1 MHKVEVL
8 SHDDRVSGEVK
19 PVIRVVAGVM
29 PTIRKNVVRL
39 MRVVGLRQETL
50 IAETGTGREVSVTAT
65 EMGAMRPGSRV
76 RQPGSSVAEA
86 LAVRWYPR
94 IAWLRGLAVA

>member
-1 MHKVEVL
+1 MFPRMHRVEVL

-50 IAETGTGREVSVTAT
+50 IAEKENG
-65 EMGAMRPGSRV
+65 
-76 RQPGSSVAEA
+76 
-86 LAVRWYPR
+86 
-94 IAWLRGLAVA
+94 